1 MSLIAHIPLE
11 YSSCV
16 LKTVVFSFVSRISA
30 FAGSHAVYLGDLKC
44 YFDSACRFMSSVRV
58 VYDC

>member
-1 MSLIAHIPLE
+1 LE
-11 YSSCV
+11 YSACV
-16 LKTVVFSFVSRISA
+16 LKTVVFSFVSRIST
-30 FAGSHAVYLGDLKC
+30 FAASHAVYLDDLKC